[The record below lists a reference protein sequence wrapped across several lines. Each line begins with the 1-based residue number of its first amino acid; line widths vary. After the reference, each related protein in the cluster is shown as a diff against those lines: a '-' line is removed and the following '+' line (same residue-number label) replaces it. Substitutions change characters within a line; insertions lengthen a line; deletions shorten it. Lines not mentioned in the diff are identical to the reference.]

1 MFRRCLSNGDSDLFS
16 EESSLLTPSDPALF
30 GPFMTRG
37 GEGQI
42 CPPDQI
48 GLMSNFLMWPLFGP
62 TMYILS
68 CFAIL
73 ALLFRI
79 SNLVLPRVRRNATA
93 VLLNGV
99 KCNKSLFIYFLQ
111 NVRKRSRLDVSG
123 ATSTTIAEPYLRII
137 KTSSSAE
144 EMVGF

>member
-1 MFRRCLSNGDSDLFS
+1 MSNGDSDLFS

-30 GPFMTRG
+30 GPFMTCG

-79 SNLVLPRVRRNATA
+79 SNLVLPRVRKSATA

-99 KCNKSLFIYFLQ
+99 KHNESLFIT
-111 NVRKRSRLDVSG
+111 RSSWLNCALRVDEAVYWVS
-123 ATSTTIAEPYLRII
+123 I
-137 KTSSSAE
+137 KHYEVA
-144 EMVGF
+144 VGN